1 MIAFRENGNSYYV
14 TNTLL
19 NRMSNETML
28 AIAKGLKPLSGTKSE
43 MKEPLG
49 VIGAGWVG
57 LVTAAC
63 FADLGHEV
71 VVRDVVPERI
81 AELEA
86 GRVPIYEPG
95 LPSSWPRNRERIRYT
110 LDMADVFDA
119 RRMAFVASDTPR
131 RIPATPTSPCLASG
145 GRATRAGRADR
156 AIMKSTVPVGTGAM
170 VRDGST
176 RAGLAHVGYVSN
188 PEFLAEAAALD
199 DFRSQTASSSGRS
212 PRRRRRRRRALRVHE
227 PRSCAQTSPRRRW
240 SRWPRTPSSPRS
252 ISSSTR
258 SQTCAR

>member
-1 MIAFRENGNSYYV
+1 
-14 TNTLL
+14 
-19 NRMSNETML
+19 
-28 AIAKGLKPLSGTKSE
+28 

-95 LPSSWPRNRERIRYT
+95 LAELLAANRERIRYT
-110 LDMADVFDA
+110 LDMADVFERA
-119 RRMAFVASDTPR
+119 RMAFVCVDTPPTHSGDADLSR
-131 RIPATPTSPCLASG
+131 VSRVVEELPDLGERIVLV
-145 GRATRAGRADR
+145 
-156 AIMKSTVPVGTGAM
+156 MKSTVPVGTGAL
-170 VRDGST
+170 VRE
-176 RAGLAHVGYVSN
+176 R
-188 PEFLAEAAALD
+188 LD
-199 DFRSQTASSSGRS
+199 RVRPCARRLRLEPGVPGRRQRSRRLPKSRPRRHRGVRRRGRG
-212 PRRRRRRRRALRVHE
+212 RRRRPLRRSSTPPFCGRTSRRRK
-227 PRSCAQTSPRRRW
+227 W
-240 SRWPRTPSSPRS
+240 SRWPRTRSSRRAS
-252 ISSSTR
+252 ASSTR